1 MGSSYRTY
9 LLSPYC
15 FVPGP
20 TSQTTHSHADME
32 AEQRGRY
39 MGDGEARKERASEAE
54 AWRTH
59 LHSKNIMGIQKDAAR
74 YSEAPCKSIPAL
86 QGDPEGSQVPGQ
98 PWLSS

>member
-1 MGSSYRTY
+1 
-9 LLSPYC
+9 
-15 FVPGP
+15 
-20 TSQTTHSHADME
+20 ME

-74 YSEAPCKSIPAL
+74 YSEAPCNQSQHSRETLKGHKFQDS
-86 QGDPEGSQVPGQ
+86 QGYLVKPFLRS
-98 PWLSS
+98 